1 MGKTKKQKKKARTL
15 AHPYERPGAA
25 AAPPPKEKAAASGDE
40 EEVGVSTMA
49 DASLSVAAAS
59 ASAGEGGS
67 FGSSSSSAAAGGDG
81 GDGEAEAEEGA
92 EEESKGRLL
101 QRHKA
106 EWKKVRQQIDTLKRQ
121 RSKWKK
127 KDFRQNEE
135 RKRVTKQLKDLEDD
149 MRQRHEKE
157 LREWEAKHAA
167 GSSATTKASSKGAGQ
182 VDTSGVD
189 LAKLAASFGLP
200 NPASGDAMASE

>member
-1 MGKTKKQKKKARTL
+1 
-15 AHPYERPGAA
+15 
-25 AAPPPKEKAAASGDE
+25 
-40 EEVGVSTMA
+40 MA

-59 ASAGEGGS
+59 ASAGEGAS
-67 FGSSSSSAAAGGDG
+67 SSSSSSSAAAEAAGGGEDG
-81 GDGEAEAEEGA
+81 EGA

-167 GSSATTKASSKGAGQ
+167 ASSATAKGPKGVGLVEA
-182 VDTSGVD
+182 SGVD

-200 NPASGDAMASE
+200 NPASGDAMAAE

>member
-15 AHPYERPGAA
+15 AHPYERPSAA
-25 AAPPPKEKAAASGDE
+25 AAPPKQGMATSEDE
-40 EEVGVSTMA
+40 GEAVGVSTAA
-49 DASLSVAAAS
+49 DASLSVAAAT
-59 ASAGEGGS
+59 ASAGEAEQLQPSTGEGESEGG
-67 FGSSSSSAAAGGDG
+67 
-81 GDGEAEAEEGA
+81 
-92 EEESKGRLL
+92 EESKGRLL

-121 RSKWKK
+121 RTKWKK

-135 RKRVTKQLKDLEDD
+135 RKRVTKQLKDLEDE

-157 LREWEAKHAA
+157 LREWDARHSS
-167 GSSATTKASSKGAGQ
+167 GSTARTSTPTT
-182 VDTSGVD
+182 VDSSGVD

-200 NPASGDAMASE
+200 QPSGDDAMARE

>member
-1 MGKTKKQKKKARTL
+1 
-15 AHPYERPGAA
+15 
-25 AAPPPKEKAAASGDE
+25 
-40 EEVGVSTMA
+40 MA

-59 ASAGEGGS
+59 ASAGEGASSS
-67 FGSSSSSAAAGGDG
+67 FSSSSSSAAAEAAGGGEDG
-81 GDGEAEAEEGA
+81 EEGA

-167 GSSATTKASSKGAGQ
+167 ASSATAKGPKGVGLVEA
-182 VDTSGVD
+182 SGVD

-200 NPASGDAMASE
+200 NPASGDAMAAE

>member
-25 AAPPPKEKAAASGDE
+25 AAPPKEKAAASEDE

-67 FGSSSSSAAAGGDG
+67 SGSSSSSAAAGGGDG
-81 GDGEAEAEEGA
+81 GDGEDEAEDGA

-167 GSSATTKASSKGAGQ
+167 GSSSTTKASSKGAGQ

-189 LAKLAASFGLP
+189 LPKLAASFGLP

>member
-25 AAPPPKEKAAASGDE
+25 AAAPPPEKATSEDE

-59 ASAGEGGS
+59 ASAGEGASSS
-67 FGSSSSSAAAGGDG
+67 FSSSSSSAAAEAAGGGEDG
-81 GDGEAEAEEGA
+81 EEGA

-167 GSSATTKASSKGAGQ
+167 ASSATAKGPKGVGLVEA
-182 VDTSGVD
+182 SGVD

-200 NPASGDAMASE
+200 NPASGDAMAAE